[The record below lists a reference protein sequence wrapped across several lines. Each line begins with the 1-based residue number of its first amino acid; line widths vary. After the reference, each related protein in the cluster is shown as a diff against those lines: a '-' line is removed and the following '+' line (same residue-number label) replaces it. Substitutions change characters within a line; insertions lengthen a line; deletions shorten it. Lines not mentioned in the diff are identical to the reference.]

1 VTGPTAWVSE
11 HLDVR
16 LRTTAS
22 PFGLELT
29 DLVGLAVRRNPKRA
43 HLLVSR
49 VLGKHVPTDPRVVRG
64 AGLLL
69 GALVRAELTG
79 EPVPDAEAFR
89 SAFAADGGERGSAA
103 LQVPAPAAPVPA
115 VVLGYAETATA
126 LGQQVAEALAAPVLS
141 STRRH
146 VPGVAS
152 VGGFEEEHSHA
163 TSHLLLPADP
173 ELLDGDGTL
182 VLVDD
187 ELSTGR
193 TALNTIA
200 ALHARA
206 PRARYVI
213 AALVDLRSADD
224 RARME
229 QAAEDLGTRIDVV
242 ALAAGTVDLPDGLGG
257 RAAALVAELSDV
269 DPTVVPA
276 ASAVVRLPLPW
287 PADLPE
293 SARHGWDPGDD
304 ERRTAAVA
312 HAAQAV
318 AASLGDARRVL
329 VLGTE
334 ELLDVPQRLAAVL
347 ADGSGGRPAPGS
359 AEGSAVGSA
368 DGSAAGSADGSA
380 AGSAHG
386 AAEGRTVRFSST
398 TRSPVLPVDEVGYAI
413 RTALRFDAHDAPDD
427 GDGPR
432 FAYNVA
438 GAGFD
443 AIVVVLDER
452 ADTPAA
458 AALVTALGTAAPL
471 VIVAT
476 LPDAAARV
484 ARGRGTPPALHGPQF
499 GSYAAQEVSWLLTD
513 LSDVALEAPV
523 EEREEAIQAGG
534 AHYAESL
541 PVEYQPSQAYAALFE
556 AALADAAQRVA
567 LAVGVVTE
575 RALAARGDHLTLV
588 SLARAGTPIGIL
600 MKRWAQRVHGLDLPH
615 YAVSIVRG
623 RGVDHVALRYVAARH
638 DPASVLFVDGW
649 TGKGAIARELGAALV
664 EHRVTTGVEF
674 PADLAV
680 LADPGHCVD
689 LYGTREDFLI
699 PSACLNSTVSGLVS
713 RTVLN
718 RTILR
723 DDQFHGAKFYSQL
736 ASADVS
742 NRFLDAV
749 TEQFDAVRAAVG
761 TTPPA
766 ADTAPDWRGWAAVE
780 RVSREQG
787 IGDVNLVKPG
797 VGETTRVLLRR
808 VPWKVLVA
816 ADADPADLVHI
827 RHLAAERGVPVE
839 SVRGLPYSCMGLIHP
854 AYTAGATG
862 AAGTTVRT
870 VTA

>member
-1 VTGPTAWVSE
+1 MTGPTTWVSE
-11 HLDVR
+11 QLGVR
-16 LRTTAS
+16 LRTTSS
-22 PFGLELT
+22 PVGLELT

-49 VLGKHVPTDPRVVRG
+49 VLGKHEPTDPRVVRG

-69 GALVRAELTG
+69 GALVRAELDAGPAPDG
-79 EPVPDAEAFR
+79 ESLRAALAGDAAGVDDVPDGQPVPT
-89 SAFAADGGERGSAA
+89 
-103 LQVPAPAAPVPA
+103 

-126 LGQQVAEALAAPVLS
+126 LGQQVAEALRAPVLH

-173 ELLDGDGTL
+173 ALLARPGTL

-200 ALHARA
+200 ALHART
-206 PRARYVI
+206 PRARYVV
-213 AALVDLRSADD
+213 ATLVDLRDDDD
-224 RARME
+224 RDRMARVATE
-229 QAAEDLGTRIDVV
+229 LGTSIDVV
-242 ALAAGTVDLPDGLGG
+242 ALVAGAVELPDGLAE
-257 RAAALVAELSDV
+257 RAAGLVAALPDI
-269 DPTVVPA
+269 PATPA
-276 ASAVVRLPLPW
+276 AGEASVARVVLPW

-293 SARHGWDPGDD
+293 SARHGWDPEADD
-304 ERRTAAVA
+304 RRDIAVREAAREVTDA
-312 HAAQAV
+312 
-318 AASLGDARRVL
+318 LGDARDVL

-347 ADGSGGRPAPGS
+347 ASDG
-359 AEGSAVGSA
+359 
-368 DGSAAGSADGSA
+368 
-380 AGSAHG
+380 
-386 AAEGRTVRFSST
+386 GRTVRFSST
-398 TRSPVLPVDEVGYAI
+398 TRSPVLPVDDPGYAI
-413 RTALRFDAHDAPDD
+413 RTALRFGAHDEPDD

-438 GAGFD
+438 SGGFD

-458 AALVTALGTAAPL
+458 DGLVGALGTAADL
-471 VIVAT
+471 VVVAT

-484 ARGRGTPPALHGPQF
+484 ARGHGTPPALHGPEF
-499 GSYAAQEVSWLLTD
+499 GSYARDEVSWLLTD

-541 PVEYQPSQAYAALFE
+541 PVEYQPSQAYQVLFE
-556 AALADAAQRVA
+556 AALADAADRVA

-575 RALAARGDHLTLV
+575 RALAARGADLTLV
-588 SLARAGTPIGIL
+588 SLARAGTPIGVL
-600 MKRWAQRVHGLDLPH
+600 MRRWAQHVHGLTLPH
-615 YAVSIVRG
+615 HAVSIVRG
-623 RGVDHVALRYVAARH
+623 RGLDHVAMRHVAARH

-649 TGKGAIARELGAALV
+649 TGKGAIARELAAALV
-664 EHRVTTGVEF
+664 EHRVTTGVDF
-674 PADLAV
+674 PSDLAV

-718 RTILR
+718 RRILR
-723 DDQFHGAKFYSQL
+723 DEEFHGAKFYAHL

-749 TEQFDAVRAAVG
+749 TARFDAVRDGVDA
-761 TTPPA
+761 TPA
-766 ADTAPDWRGWAAVE
+766 AADEPPDWRGWAAVE
-780 RVSREQG
+780 QISREQG

-808 VPWKVLVA
+808 VPWKILVA
-816 ADADPADLVHI
+816 ADAAPADLVHI
-827 RHLAAERGVPVE
+827 RHLADERGVTVE
-839 SVRGLPYSCMGLIHP
+839 SVPGLPYACVGLIHP

-862 AAGTTVRT
+862 ASGTAVRT
-870 VTA
+870 VTT

>member
-1 VTGPTAWVSE
+1 MTDPARWVSQR
-11 HLDVR
+11 LGVG

-22 PFGLELT
+22 PVGLDLA
-29 DLVGLAVRRNPKRA
+29 DLVGLAVRRNPRRA

-69 GALVRAELTG
+69 GDLVRAELTG
-79 EPVPDAEAFR
+79 GPHPEAR
-89 SAFAADGGERGSAA
+89 AAA
-103 LQVPAPAAPVPA
+103 LRAALADPGAEGGDPVGLGLDGVVAAEPVPA

-126 LGQQVAEALAAPVLS
+126 LGQQVAEALGAPVLH
-141 STRRH
+141 STRRS
-146 VPGVAS
+146 VPGITA

-173 ELLDGDGTL
+173 QLLSSEDML

-200 ALHARA
+200 TLHARHA
-206 PRARYVI
+206 RSRYVI
-213 AALVDLRSADD
+213 AALVDLRSTED
-224 RARME
+224 RARMAQVARE
-229 QAAEDLGTRIDVV
+229 LGTRIDVL
-242 ALAAGTVDLPDGLGG
+242 ALAAGTVLLPDDLAE
-257 RAAALVAELSDV
+257 RAAALVAELGDA
-269 DPTVVPA
+269 PAPA
-276 ASAVVRLPLPW
+276 ATTSVAAVHRVALPW
-287 PADLPE
+287 PAGLPE
-293 SARHGWDPGDD
+293 SARHGWDPADD
-304 ERRTAAVA
+304 DRRAAAVER
-312 HAAQAV
+312 
-318 AASLGDARRVL
+318 AASALAGPLGDARRVL

-334 ELLDVPQRLAAVL
+334 ELLDVPQRLAAAL
-347 ADGSGGRPAPGS
+347 A
-359 AEGSAVGSA
+359 
-368 DGSAAGSADGSA
+368 
-380 AGSAHG
+380 G
-386 AAEGRTVRFSST
+386 ARTVRFSST
-398 TRSPVLPVDEVGYAI
+398 TRSPVLPVDDEGYAI
-413 RTALRFDAHDAPDD
+413 RTALRFDAHDEPDD
-427 GDGPR
+427 GPGPR
-432 FAYNVA
+432 YAYNVL
-438 GAGFD
+438 GGGFD
-443 AIVVVLDER
+443 AVVVVLDER
-452 ADTPAA
+452 ADTAA
-458 AALVTALGTAAPL
+458 ADGLVAALGTAAPL
-471 VIVAT
+471 VVVAS

-484 ARGRGTPPALHGPQF
+484 ARARSVPAVLRGPAF
-499 GSYAAQEVSWLLTD
+499 GSYAPDEVAWLLTD

-523 EEREEAIQAGG
+523 EEREEAIQSGG

-541 PVEYQPSQAYAALFE
+541 PVEYQPSAAYAALFE
-556 AALADAAQRVA
+556 AALADAAERVA

-575 RALAARGDHLTLV
+575 RALAARGTDLTLV
-588 SLARAGTPIGIL
+588 SLARAGTPVGIL
-600 MKRWAQRVHGLDLPH
+600 MRRWAQQRHGLDLAH

-623 RGVDHVALRYVAARH
+623 RGVDHLALRHVAARH
-638 DPASVLFVDGW
+638 APESVLFVDGW
-649 TGKGAIARELGAALV
+649 TGKGAIARELAAALV
-664 EHRVTTGVEF
+664 EHRAATGVDF
-674 PADLAV
+674 PPELAV

-689 LYGTREDFLI
+689 LYGTRDDFLI

-718 RTILR
+718 RAILR
-723 DDQFHGAKFYSQL
+723 DDQFHGAKFYAEL

-749 TEQFDAVRAAVG
+749 SDRFPAVQEAVDA
-761 TTPPA
+761 TPA
-766 ADTAPDWRGWAAVE
+766 APDEAPDWRGWAAVE

-816 ADADPADLVHI
+816 SDAAPADLVHI

-839 SVRGLPYSCMGLIHP
+839 AVPDLPYSCMGLIHP

-862 AAGTTVRT
+862 AAGTAVRT